1 MRIVVM
7 ALTMALL
14 GGCATANETF
24 GMGQLCGRHPYCG
37 AATDIEIIKASTND
51 NDVFTR
57 AGTVCR
63 RRPSFQHRRRYAD
76 PALYDF
82 SYEACR
88 GVGVLPRRVESVGQQ
103 CGIFGDDHRLQIS
116 RGTHMID
123 GSAVLT
129 VFLVYLAGVVIPG
142 PNFVAVVHKAV
153 AATRSEALALVA
165 GIVLVNLFWST
176 CAIAGLGVVFA
187 ALPWAAL
194 VVKVLGA
201 AYLMWFGFRL
211 LINAGG
217 MRRAR

>member
-1 MRIVVM
+1 
-7 ALTMALL
+7 
-14 GGCATANETF
+14 
-24 GMGQLCGRHPYCG
+24 
-37 AATDIEIIKASTND
+37 
-51 NDVFTR
+51 
-57 AGTVCR
+57 
-63 RRPSFQHRRRYAD
+63 
-76 PALYDF
+76 
-82 SYEACR
+82 
-88 GVGVLPRRVESVGQQ
+88 
-103 CGIFGDDHRLQIS
+103 
-116 RGTHMID
+116 MID

-176 CAIAGLGVVFA
+176 CAIVGLGVVFA

-211 LINAGG
+211 LINAGRSAPG
-217 MRRAR
+217 PLNDAVAGSCRQSFIQGVITNIGNPKSMAFYAAVFSAAAPAHVSPGTFLSMLAVVVMVSMAWYAMVAIALSQPRIACAYQGRKKAIDRLCGGLILSLGIRQLV

>member
-1 MRIVVM
+1 
-7 ALTMALL
+7 
-14 GGCATANETF
+14 
-24 GMGQLCGRHPYCG
+24 
-37 AATDIEIIKASTND
+37 
-51 NDVFTR
+51 
-57 AGTVCR
+57 
-63 RRPSFQHRRRYAD
+63 
-76 PALYDF
+76 
-82 SYEACR
+82 
-88 GVGVLPRRVESVGQQ
+88 
-103 CGIFGDDHRLQIS
+103 
-116 RGTHMID
+116 MID

-176 CAIAGLGVVFA
+176 CAIVGLGVVFA

-211 LINAGG
+211 LINAGRSAPG
-217 MRRAR
+217 PLNDAVAGSCRQSFIQGVITNIGNPKSMAFYAAVFSAAAPAHVSPGTFLSMLAVVVMVSMAWYAMVAIALSQPRIACAYQGRKKQLIDCVVV

>member
-1 MRIVVM
+1 
-7 ALTMALL
+7 
-14 GGCATANETF
+14 
-24 GMGQLCGRHPYCG
+24 
-37 AATDIEIIKASTND
+37 
-51 NDVFTR
+51 
-57 AGTVCR
+57 
-63 RRPSFQHRRRYAD
+63 
-76 PALYDF
+76 
-82 SYEACR
+82 
-88 GVGVLPRRVESVGQQ
+88 
-103 CGIFGDDHRLQIS
+103 
-116 RGTHMID
+116 MID

-201 AYLMWFGFRL
+201 AYLIWFGFRL
-211 LINAGG
+211 LINAGKNALGPPNDAVAGSCRQSFIQGVVTNIGNPKSMAFYAAVFSAAAPAHVSPGTFSSMLAVVVVVSMTWYG
-217 MRRAR
+217 MVAIALSQPKIACAYQGRKKAIDRLCGGLILSLGIRQLV